1 MKKIVIQGLGYV
13 GLAMMTFCAGA
24 KKNNKYLYNV
34 VGVEKNSNK
43 GLKILNQ
50 VNSNQTPK
58 IVDDK
63 NFSNFY
69 LKLNKENRIKASIDE
84 SEYSD
89 ADVVFVCSNCDFDF
103 AKNRVKLT
111 SYIKN
116 IDQISKKIKNN
127 CLLIIQST
135 LPPGTTNNILEPL
148 IKKNLKK
155 RGIKNFYLCH
165 SFERITPGKDYYSS
179 MKNVERII
187 GGKDKKSLKI
197 TKQIFKDIF
206 NLRPD
211 KIIEFDSPSESET
224 CKVLENSYRATNI
237 AFIEEWRKFCSKN
250 NLDLEKILSCIRQ
263 RTTHSNIMRS
273 GIGVGGYCLTK
284 DPLFARASSKQILNI
299 NFDFPL
305 SSKAVEVNQKMTFD
319 VMSEIKNKF
328 IKKIFGKKV
337 LLIGVSYRED
347 TNDTRYSPAEGVYN
361 FLTKMRCKLNFY
373 DPIVN
378 YWEYLDSYSIEK
390 KDLKNFDVYVYLI
403 KHQSFKKLN
412 IPYKKQSLI
421 LDLNHVLEQKKRLK
435 ISKNKHYES
444 YFIGSKQL

>member
-24 KKNNKYLYNV
+24 KRNNKYLYNV
-34 VGVEKNSNK
+34 VGVEKNSAK
-43 GLKILNQ
+43 GLKILNKI
-50 VNSNQTPK
+50 NSNQTPK

-69 LKLNKENRIKASIDE
+69 VKLNKENRIKASIDD

-103 AKNRVKLT
+103 AKNKVNLT
-111 SYIKN
+111 TYIKN

-135 LPPGTTNNILEPL
+135 LPPGTTDKILEPL
-148 IKKNLKK
+148 IEKNLKK
-155 RGIKNFYLCH
+155 RGIKKFYLCH

-187 GGKDKKSLKI
+187 GGKNKKSLTM
-197 TKQIFKDIF
+197 TKKVFKDIF
-206 NLRPD
+206 NLKPN
-211 KIIEFDSPSESET
+211 KIIEFNSPSESET
-224 CKVLENSYRATNI
+224 CKIIENSYRATNI

-263 RTTHSNIMRS
+263 RKTHNNIMRS

-284 DPLFARASSKQILNI
+284 DPLFAKASSKQILHEK
-299 NFDFPL
+299 FDFPL

-328 IKKIFGKKV
+328 TKKIQGKKV

-347 TNDTRYSPAEGVYN
+347 TNDTRYSPAEGV
-361 FLTKMRCKLNFY
+361 FDFFKKMRCELNFY

-390 KDLKNFDVYVYLI
+390 KDLNNFDVYVYLI
-403 KHQSFKKLN
+403 KHQSFKRLS
-412 IPYKKQSLI
+412 IIYKKKSLI
-421 LDLNHVLEQKKRLK
+421 LDLNHVLDKKKKLK
-435 ISKNKHYES
+435 ISKNKNYKS